1 MDAQTKTADAANF
14 KWRAIGL
21 LLLVWCFGCSIP
33 TSRTR
38 VIPEGIAVDPEQLV
52 EKLNMLQP
60 GMTARET
67 FAVLEIQ
74 PKTPGVREI
83 VTAEEKQ
90 RILYGSAQLVGTPDE
105 LEKFRERLSKHRIL
119 EIRLLDLEKDL
130 WFDSLV
136 SVLTTQTG
144 PNFVS
149 YLVFYEGK
157 LIACPDKPENFYQK
171 EATRIYISDL
181 FGSLFST
188 GIRRGA
194 DTAW

>member
-1 MDAQTKTADAANF
+1 
-14 KWRAIGL
+14 
-21 LLLVWCFGCSIP
+21 
-33 TSRTR
+33 
-38 VIPEGIAVDPEQLV
+38 
-52 EKLNMLQP
+52 
-60 GMTARET
+60 
-67 FAVLEIQ
+67 
-74 PKTPGVREI
+74 
-83 VTAEEKQ
+83 
-90 RILYGSAQLVGTPDE
+90 VGTPDE